1 MKHISDFIFDFL
13 DVMSNNELHNS
24 YESEVTQKFKNGK
37 CYYCRKKEFKDG
49 KCITDEEYTGNNF
62 LKSDKSISGI
72 SVDNKNQ
79 GAKCECKSN
88 ESACKCNK
96 CSNDDVE
103 RKDAKIESLTKEN
116 EYLHSM
122 IDKLSAK
129 INEIYSLIS

>member
-13 DVMSNNELHNS
+13 DVMPNNDLNNS

-49 KCITDEEYTGNNF
+49 KCITDEEYTGNNL
-62 LKSDKSISGI
+62 LKDTKSISDDK
-72 SVDNKNQ
+72 SKN
-79 GAKCECKSN
+79 AKCECKSN
-88 ESACKCNK
+88 EGACKCNK
-96 CSNDDVE
+96 CNDDE
-103 RKDAKIESLTKEN
+103 AKRKDAKIESLTKEN
-116 EYLHSM
+116 EYLHGM

>member
-1 MKHISDFIFDFL
+1 MKHISDFIFDLL
-13 DVMSNNELHNS
+13 DVMPNNDLNNS

-49 KCITDEEYTGNNF
+49 KCVTDEEYSDGNF
-62 LKSDKSISGI
+62 LKSDKSISDDK
-72 SVDNKNQ
+72 SKS
-79 GAKCECKSN
+79 AKCECKSN
-88 ESACKCNK
+88 EGACKCNK

-116 EYLHSM
+116 EYLHGM

>member
-13 DVMSNNELHNS
+13 NVIPNNELNNS
-24 YESEVTQKFKNGK
+24 YESEITQKFKNGK

-49 KCITDEEYTGNNF
+49 KCITDEEYTGNNL
-62 LKSDKSISGI
+62 LKGAKSISDDK
-72 SVDNKNQ
+72 SKN
-79 GAKCECKSN
+79 AKCECKSN

-96 CSNDDVE
+96 CSSDDAE

-116 EYLHSM
+116 EYLHGM

-129 INEIYSLIS
+129 INEIYSLID